1 MSRSIRGRLAID
13 FLQDHA
19 ICRLKCHSKNYR
31 TIIACVLAIFR
42 GAGAGI
48 PDNTLRC
55 CLRWNSRVELLLWSR
70 NSFSIIIFTQTKLSG
85 EVGGL
90 QAARNGTFG
99 EGKKHFELF
108 CVRHEVLLVKS
119 RV

>member
-19 ICRLKCHSKNYR
+19 ICRLKCHSKNCR

-42 GAGAGI
+42 GAGTGI

-70 NSFSIIIFTQTKLSG
+70 NSFSIIIFTQTKLMEKSADCRQRTTVHS
-85 EVGGL
+85 EK
-90 QAARNGTFG
+90 
-99 EGKKHFELF
+99 EKHFELF